1 MEIRSTN
8 NNTKKYTNTGARI
21 EGKLSMH
28 PTTPTIVTQPG
39 MSELF
44 IKSTELCRSITYM
57 FKQTFADYQGTIVKI
72 TPNPNTGIR
81 YVTVEL
87 VFKLMSQ
94 DEINKLPD
102 DGKFVAFT
110 ILGAN
115 LHQKTRS
122 VEELYSKIN
131 IWKNVNAA
139 MSRGGSKY
147 AVGITQDAK
156 DILSDFLLPNNN
168 MKVEWENIITAQ
180 DSYDVKTNTE
190 QTQVSVKCMDILKV
204 IAAARGHKDDNNFG
218 YSIAALQEVCTVPQ
232 QMNMGMMS
240 NIYYQAMANNDWILD
255 IRELDCEAM
264 SKVKPDNNYTTNYQ
278 GAIVCY

>member
-28 PTTPTIVTQPG
+28 PTTPTIATQPG

-57 FKQTFADYQGTIVKI
+57 FKQTFADYQGTVIKI
-72 TPNPNTGIR
+72 NPNPNTGIR
-81 YVTVEL
+81 YVAVEL

-94 DEINKLPD
+94 DEINNLKD
-102 DGKFVAFT
+102 DGKFVAFN

-139 MSRGGSKY
+139 MLRGGSKY

-168 MKVEWENIITAQ
+168 IKVEWENIITAQ
-180 DSYDVKTNTE
+180 DSYDIKTNTE

>member
-8 NNTKKYTNTGARI
+8 NTRKMYTNTGARI

-28 PTTPTIVTQPG
+28 PTTPTIVTQSG

-44 IKSTELCRSITYM
+44 IRSTELCHSITAM
-57 FKQTFADYQGTIVKI
+57 FKQTFADYQGTVVKI
-72 TPNPNTGIR
+72 TPNVNTGIR
-81 YVTVEL
+81 YVSVEL

-102 DGKFVAFT
+102 DGKFVAFN

-115 LHQKTRS
+115 LHQNTKS
-122 VEELYSKIN
+122 VEELYSKIS
-131 IWKNVNAA
+131 IWKNVNTAIG
-139 MSRGGSKY
+139 RGGSKY
-147 AVGITQDAK
+147 AVSITQDAK

-168 MKVEWENIITAQ
+168 LRVEWDNLITAQ
-180 DSYDVKTNTE
+180 DSYDRKTNTE

-204 IAAARGHKDDNNFG
+204 IAAARGHKDDSNYG
-218 YSIAALQEVCTVPQ
+218 YSIAALQEVCSVPQ
-232 QMNMGMMS
+232 QMNMAMMS

-264 SKVKPDNNYTTNYQ
+264 NKVKPDNNYTTNYQ

>member
-1 MEIRSTN
+1 MEISRTN
-8 NNTKKYTNTGARI
+8 NTRKMYTNTGARI

-44 IKSTELCRSITYM
+44 IRSTKLCKSITAM
-57 FKQTFADYQGTIVKI
+57 FTQTFVDYQGTVIKI
-72 TPNPNTGIR
+72 NPDPNTGIR
-81 YVTVEL
+81 YVSIEL

-102 DGKFVAFT
+102 DGKFVAFN

-122 VEELYSKIN
+122 VEELYNKIS
-131 IWKNVNAA
+131 IWKNVNTAIG
-139 MSRGGSKY
+139 RGGSKY

-168 MKVEWENIITAQ
+168 LRVEWDNIITAQ
-180 DSYDVKTNTE
+180 DSYDRKTNTE
-190 QTQVSVKCMDILKV
+190 QTQISVKCMDILKIV
-204 IAAARGHKDDNNFG
+204 AAARGHKDDNNFG
-218 YSIAALQEVCTVPQ
+218 YSIAALQEVCSVPQ
-232 QMNMGMMS
+232 QLNMNMMS

-255 IRELDCEAM
+255 IRELDYEAM
-264 SKVKPDNNYTTNYQ
+264 SKVKPDTDYITNYQ

>member
-57 FKQTFADYQGTIVKI
+57 FKQTFADYQGTVIKI
-72 TPNPNTGIR
+72 NPNTNTGIR
-81 YVTVEL
+81 YVAVEL

-102 DGKFVAFT
+102 DGKFVAFN

-139 MSRGGSKY
+139 MLRGGSKY

-168 MKVEWENIITAQ
+168 LRVEWENIITAQ
-180 DSYDVKTNTE
+180 DSYDIKTNTE
-190 QTQVSVKCMDILKV
+190 QTQVSVMCMDILKV

-264 SKVKPDNNYTTNYQ
+264 SKVKPENNYTTNYQ

>member
-57 FKQTFADYQGTIVKI
+57 FKQTFADYQGTVIKI
-72 TPNPNTGIR
+72 NPNPNTGIR
-81 YVTVEL
+81 YVAVEL

-94 DEINKLPD
+94 DEINNLKD
-102 DGKFVAFT
+102 DGKFVAFN

-139 MSRGGSKY
+139 MLRGGSKY

-180 DSYDVKTNTE
+180 DSYDIKTNTE
-190 QTQVSVKCMDILKV
+190 QTQVSVVCMDILKV

>member
-57 FKQTFADYQGTIVKI
+57 FKQTFADYQGTVIKI
-72 TPNPNTGIR
+72 NPNTNTGIR
-81 YVTVEL
+81 YVAVEL

-102 DGKFVAFT
+102 DGKFVAFN

-131 IWKNVNAA
+131 ILKNVNAA
-139 MSRGGSKY
+139 MLRGGSKY

-168 MKVEWENIITAQ
+168 LRVEWENIITAQ
-180 DSYDVKTNTE
+180 DSYDIKTNTE
-190 QTQVSVKCMDILKV
+190 QTQVSVMCMDILKV

>member
-57 FKQTFADYQGTIVKI
+57 FKQTFADYQGTVIKI
-72 TPNPNTGIR
+72 NPNTNTGIR
-81 YVTVEL
+81 YVAVEL

-102 DGKFVAFT
+102 DGKFVAFN

-139 MSRGGSKY
+139 MLRGGSKY

-168 MKVEWENIITAQ
+168 LRVEWENIITAQ
-180 DSYDVKTNTE
+180 DSYDIKTNTE
-190 QTQVSVKCMDILKV
+190 QTQVSVMCMDILKV

>member
-57 FKQTFADYQGTIVKI
+57 FKQTFADYQGTIVQI

-94 DEINKLPD
+94 DEINNLKD
-102 DGKFVAFT
+102 DGKFVAFN

-139 MSRGGSKY
+139 MLRGGSKY

-168 MKVEWENIITAQ
+168 IKVEWENIITAQ
-180 DSYDVKTNTE
+180 DSYDIKTNTE